1 MAVTWE
7 TAENG
12 RVFVVKF
19 FDPWASRDMN
29 PAFQADLIHRDAFI
43 RTHPGKQVHL
53 LVDMTQS
60 KLTPSGALLGLRTPS
75 LSHPTRG
82 HIVIV
87 NPAPT
92 LRYIILTI
100 MKLSRYDQFT
110 FVTTLDEGWALLR
123 RMLNDEEAV

>member
-1 MAVTWE
+1 MPVTWE

-12 RVFVVKF
+12 RVFVVAF
-19 FDPWASRDMN
+19 ADPWASQDMN
-29 PAFQADLIHRDAFI
+29 PAFQADLVYRDAFF
-43 RTHPGKQVHL
+43 RKHPGKTVHL

-60 KLTPSGALLGLRTPS
+60 RLTPSGAMLGLRTPS

-92 LRYIILTI
+92 LRYLILTI
-100 MKLSRYDQFT
+100 MKLARYQNFT
-110 FVTTLDEGWALLR
+110 FVLTLDEGWTLLR
-123 RMLNDEEAV
+123 GLLADEEAV